1 MVLGFR
7 VKGLGQHAWGVS
19 PPLTGTGLEVWVKNL
34 WMVIMGDGFEVCGL
48 GLGPGVQD
56 LGFRVM
62 GLGCG
67 V

>member
-1 MVLGFR
+1 
-7 VKGLGQHAWGVS
+7 VS
-19 PPLTGTGLEVWVKNL
+19 PPLTGTGLEVWVTNL
-34 WMVIMGDGFEVCGL
+34 WMVILGDGFEVCGF
-48 GLGPGVQD
+48 GSGPGVQD